1 MDEVLAVPTWDLM
14 FPNAFQVSN
23 PGLLTCSLLPL
34 QTIPLPDSRNETPA
48 PDLGSKEKGSKNYGC
63 SLFITNRIWT
73 LRGLECSLGLILVL
87 GMGRT
92 LGKGEPLASEAGERC
107 RKSLPWLTVRTQ
119 EPFQR

>member
-1 MDEVLAVPTWDLM
+1 M
-14 FPNAFQVSN
+14 
-23 PGLLTCSLLPL
+23 
-34 QTIPLPDSRNETPA
+34 
-48 PDLGSKEKGSKNYGC
+48 
-63 SLFITNRIWT
+63 FITNRIWT
-73 LRGLECSLGLILVL
+73 LRGLECSLRLILVL